1 MRLKNLGF
9 ILSLYILPLLLVICV
24 TLTKLFDLLMPLFLQ
39 LSNGEG
45 YIYHWDCSQG
55 NNIYFVSGLLFIIAV
70 PASSSKI
77 TTLYLFHNLF

>member
-24 TLTKLFDLLMPLFLQ
+24 TLTKLFALLMPLFLQ

-45 YIYHWDCSQG
+45 YIYQWDCSQR
-55 NNIYFVSGLLFIIAV
+55 NNIYFVSGLLLIIAV
-70 PASSSKI
+70 LVSSFKI
-77 TTLYLFHNLF
+77 TTLYLFHNFF

>member
-24 TLTKLFDLLMPLFLQ
+24 TLTKLFDLLMSLFLQ
-39 LSNGEG
+39 LSNGER
-45 YIYHWDCSQG
+45 YIYQSDCSQE
-55 NNIYFVSGLLFIIAV
+55 NNIYFVSGLLFIIVV

-77 TTLYLFHNLF
+77 TTLYLFRNLF